1 MNFLLRV
8 AIESDKEFLLNLRKL
23 TMSEHLANAGIHMTD
38 AQHAERLDYSFEDA
52 QIIEMEGESIGLLKY
67 SSDQTTIELS
77 QLQILPDWQGRGIGK
92 TIIDYLITLSLKESR
107 LLTLKVLKEN
117 KARHLY
123 HRMGFEI
130 VGEEGEEFK
139 MAYDHRAT

>member
-38 AQHAERLDYSFEDA
+38 AQHAERRDYRFENA